1 MEDFTEQKNVDYDKL
16 DALYLN
22 PKEPKFRDDLE
33 LFEGRLGIT
42 TYLSEK
48 VYDSKTYEIEEKLKV
63 KNDKG
68 AIEEKRIPLE
78 NYIRFI
84 INDKH
89 KLKSNAKLVEWSDGS
104 MQLFVGKKYFD
115 IMTAELNNSRM
126 GVVVDEK
133 MSLIGESI
141 NKRMVACLSEED
153 SNKIHKLNDN
163 QESKMKISY
172 TVNDKRDKN
181 NNPAAFSKKFNKKF
195 MNRKRN
201 YK

>member
-1 MEDFTEQKNVDYDKL
+1 MDEIAEQKNIDYDKI

-22 PKEPKFRDDLE
+22 TKEPKFRKDIE

-42 TYLSEK
+42 TYLAEK
-48 VYDSKTYEIEEKLKV
+48 VYDSKTYEIEERLKV

-68 AIEEKRIPLE
+68 ALEEKRIPLE

-115 IMTAELNNSRM
+115 IMVGELTNSRM
-126 GVVVDEK
+126 GVIVDEN
-133 MSLIGESI
+133 MSLVGENI
-141 NKRMVACLSEED
+141 NKRMIACLGDED
-153 SNKIHKLNDN
+153 ANKINKYNEN

-172 TVNDKRDKN
+172 VNEKRDRN
-181 NNPAAFSKKFNKKF
+181 YNADSSTKKFNKKF
-195 MNRKRN
+195 LNRKRN